1 MIAAPK
7 DSRTSQCFLLVVS
20 TKIFTCKCIWER
32 ANAARREAC
41 YEPPSYHLP
50 SQMRAKSTRSEP
62 VPHMSENADA
72 TVRSARSSI
81 ASSDER
87 PRNFSHGVLQKLRR
101 NGGGAY
107 ETLAEIYKSKPG
119 IQLNERNSWRFMQ
132 KHLTLCALI
141 RQSRRAKKEENRLFA
156 EASWKCIYNPRPS

>member
-1 MIAAPK
+1 MHHTPVTCTRE
-7 DSRTSQCFLLVVS
+7 DQTSYIVHHVS
-20 TKIFTCKCIWER
+20 PQIER
-32 ANAARREAC
+32 N
-41 YEPPSYHLP
+41 
-50 SQMRAKSTRSEP
+50 

-81 ASSDER
+81 ASSGER

-156 EASWKCIYNPRPS
+156 ETSWKCIYNPRPS